1 MIVQWQTI
9 VLAILLALI
18 GAVVSDPAILFGLGP
33 LIGHYIGDGAIGQVL
48 FAAVFLAFGIGS
60 AAVLAS
66 SDMYW
71 ERRNEKSRDDR

>member
-1 MIVQWQTI
+1 MIQWQTI
-9 VLAILLALI
+9 VLALVLAFL
-18 GAVVSDPAILFGLGP
+18 GAPAILFGVGP

-48 FAAVFLAFGIGS
+48 FVTVFLAFGIGS
-60 AAVLAS
+60 AAALAS